1 MSVLRKFTTNREH
14 LSDKVSRF
22 FYEESLNNRALSLI
36 MNKANSFDSSSVYAF
51 GGVVRDIELQNTP
64 SDIDLVFN
72 GDRNEFN
79 LLLEDLNGERLT
91 KNKFGG
97 FRIKTNKL
105 DIDFWHFED
114 TWAFSNDKVENVN
127 NSIDNI
133 LLTTFFNWDAILF
146 DLKKQDIIC
155 GNYYYY
161 NLNSRYLDIN
171 LSDNPNYI
179 GSFSRII
186 KNIFHNNANHLSHDI
201 LDYLY
206 KSFIDYHLLEIK
218 DFYLYKN
225 KKYDLQMR
233 QLIALYDKV
242 NFIVEHNKCLNQ

>member
-1 MSVLRKFTTNREH
+1 MSVLRQFTTNREH

-36 MNKANSFDSSSVYAF
+36 MNKVNSFDSSSVYAF

-146 DLKKQDIIC
+146 DFKKQDIIC
-155 GNYYYY
+155 GNYYYC

-171 LSDNPNYI
+171 LSDNPNSI

>member
-206 KSFIDYHLLEIK
+206 KSFIDYHLLEVK

>member
-97 FRIKTNKL
+97 FRIKTNRL

>member
-1 MSVLRKFTTNREH
+1 MSVLRQFTTNREH

-36 MNKANSFDSSSVYAF
+36 MNKVNSFDSSSVYAF

-79 LLLEDLNGERLT
+79 LLLEYLNGERLT

-146 DLKKQDIIC
+146 DFKKQDIIC
-155 GNYYYY
+155 GNYYYC

-171 LSDNPNYI
+171 LSDNPNSI